1 MNIEVSIFVFN
12 IKYEVENFY
21 INRKKRLL
29 LVKYDFKKVL
39 MK

>member
-12 IKYEVENFY
+12 TKYEVENSY
-21 INRKKRLL
+21 TNRKKRLL
-29 LVKYDFKKVL
+29 SAKYDFKKAS